1 MARPYGSARLRP
13 IPESMEAEIR
23 IEANGEP
30 RVLRPLERAI
40 ESPLSREDALL
51 YARVCLPEGIVELAD
66 YAVFVRHVLADIRD
80 LP

>member
-1 MARPYGSARLRP
+1 MDAPVK
-13 IPESMEAEIR
+13 

-30 RVLRPLERAI
+30 RVLRPLERPVR
-40 ESPLSREDALL
+40 SPLSREDALV

-66 YAVFVRHVLADIRD
+66 YAVFIRHVLADIRD

>member
-1 MARPYGSARLRP
+1 MPMDARV
-13 IPESMEAEIR
+13 R

-40 ESPLSREDALL
+40 DSPLSREDSLV
-51 YARVCLPEGIVELAD
+51 YARACLPAAVNAVEVPGFA
-66 YAVFVRHVLADIRD
+66 AFVRHVLADIRD